1 MKIASRL
8 KDGRINAV
16 NYLIEI
22 SIGDYLVL
30 ARDVVK
36 NNEFQ
41 RKRVSSSK
49 TVYSLLKSDIL
60 LGCVIP
66 PIVLALTSSDEIE
79 LTPENLREVLTS
91 QQQNLMILDGL
102 QRTHSFM
109 DLEDDLE
116 KRADE
121 NALAAYRKLPIR
133 CEIYVGI
140 NRIGIL
146 YRMLTLNTGQTPM
159 SLRQQIEMLYLDYA
173 KQEIDGLV
181 LARESDGTKAKGANA
196 YNFKEVIEGFNCY
209 LERNELPLERADLL
223 ENIRSLEKL
232 SQENSGQDLFKEYI
246 TTFHAFVVRA
256 NELAGDSQLND
267 DASNEGTVW
276 GKTAKQVFKKQQALA
291 GFGAAIG
298 KLRDN
303 QIVSGFSGVSDAT
316 AGISLG
322 CESAESFLFEFN
334 KTMRWI
340 SENTKKIGN
349 AQRMYF
355 QYYFRELFNSQG
367 DGFQSLFGSID
378 LALQKYKSQVF

>member
-1 MKIASRL
+1 VKIASRL

-22 SIGDYLVL
+22 SIGDYLDL
-30 ARDVVK
+30 AKRVVK

-60 LGCVIP
+60 QGCVIP

-79 LTPENLREVLTS
+79 LTQENLREVLTD
-91 QQQNLMILDGL
+91 QNENLMILDGL

-109 DLEDDLE
+109 DLEDDLT
-116 KRADE
+116 KKADE
-121 NALAAYRKLPIR
+121 DGLAAYRELPIR

-159 SLRQQIEMLYLDYA
+159 SLRQQIEMLYLDCA
-173 KQEIDGLV
+173 KQEINGLV
-181 LARESDGTKAKGANA
+181 LARESDGTKAKGINV

-246 TTFHAFVVRA
+246 STFHGFVVKI
-256 NELAGDSQLND
+256 NDLAGDGQMND
-267 DASNEGTVW
+267 EVSTEGSVW
-276 GKTAKQVFKKQQALA
+276 GRTAKQIFKKQQAMA
-291 GFGAAIG
+291 GFGAAVG

-303 QIVSGFSGVSDAT
+303 QIINGFSGIEETTSR
-316 AGISLG
+316 IELG
-322 CESAESFLFEFN
+322 CDSADFFLAEFN

-340 SENTKKIGN
+340 SDNTKKIGN

-367 DGFQSLFGSID
+367 DGFLSLYESID

>member
-1 MKIASRL
+1 MKIASIL
-8 KDGRINAV
+8 KDGRINAE

-22 SIGDYLVL
+22 SIGEYLDL

-49 TVYSLLKSDIL
+49 TVYSLLKNDIL
-60 LGCVIP
+60 QGCVIP
-66 PIVLALTSSDEIE
+66 PIVLALTSSGKIE
-79 LTPENLREVLTS
+79 LTDENLPSVLKS
-91 QQQNLMILDGL
+91 QQKNLMILDGL

-109 DLEDDLE
+109 DLEDDLG

-121 NALAAYRKLPIR
+121 NALADYRMLPIR

-173 KQEIDGLV
+173 KQEIDGVV
-181 LARESDGTKAKGANA
+181 LAREADGTRAKDTNV

-246 TTFHAFVVRA
+246 KSFHVFVVRA
-256 NELAGDSQLND
+256 IHLTEDTQLD
-267 DASNEGTVW
+267 DRTSPEGSVW
-276 GKTAKQVFKKQQALA
+276 GRTAKQIFKKQQSLA

-303 QIVSGFSGVSDAT
+303 QIVAGFSGVSDAT
-316 AGISLG
+316 SSITLG
-322 CESAESFLFEFN
+322 CDNAESFLFEFN
-334 KTMRWI
+334 KAMRWI

-355 QYYFRELFNSQG
+355 QYYFRELFNPQG

>member
-79 LTPENLREVLTS
+79 LTPGNLREVLTS

-116 KRADE
+116 KRGDE
-121 NALAAYRKLPIR
+121 SALSAYRELPIR

-181 LARESDGTKAKGANA
+181 LARESDGTKAKGANV

-246 TTFHAFVVRA
+246 TTFHAFVMRA

-267 DASNEGTVW
+267 ETSNEGTVW

-303 QIVSGFSGVSDAT
+303 QIISGFSGVSGAT

>member
-22 SIGDYLVL
+22 SIGDYLDL
-30 ARDVVK
+30 AKRVVK

-60 LGCVIP
+60 QGCVIP

-79 LTPENLREVLTS
+79 LTQENLREVLTD
-91 QQQNLMILDGL
+91 QNENLMILDGL

-109 DLEDDLE
+109 DLEDDLT
-116 KRADE
+116 KKADE
-121 NALAAYRKLPIR
+121 DGLAAYRELPIR

-159 SLRQQIEMLYLDYA
+159 SLRQQIEMLYLDCA
-173 KQEIDGLV
+173 KQEINGLV
-181 LARESDGTKAKGANA
+181 LARESDGTKAKGINV

-246 TTFHAFVVRA
+246 STFHGFVVKI
-256 NELAGDSQLND
+256 NDLAGDGQMND
-267 DASNEGTVW
+267 EVSTEGSVW
-276 GKTAKQVFKKQQALA
+276 GRTAKQIFKKQQAMA
-291 GFGAAIG
+291 GFGAAVG

-303 QIVSGFSGVSDAT
+303 QIINGFSGIEETTSR
-316 AGISLG
+316 IELG
-322 CESAESFLFEFN
+322 CDSADFFLAEFN

-340 SENTKKIGN
+340 SDNTKKIGN

-367 DGFQSLFGSID
+367 DGFLSLYESID